1 MNFTVVGGN
10 GFVGGAV
17 VARLNADGHEVFV
30 PERDDRLLSKRQLG
44 HVIYAA
50 GVTADFRSRPF
61 DTIRAHVG
69 LLAELLEHADFDSL
83 LYLSSARIYRHAER
97 TQEDSPIALRSEDPE
112 DYYDLTKLA
121 GEALCH
127 ASGRREVRVAR
138 LANVI
143 GRDFRSANF
152 VFDLI
157 RAACRDGHIE
167 LRSAVDSEK
176 DYVMVDDVADVLP
189 KIALYGQHRCYN
201 VASGVNAPHARIVY
215 AIAEATGA
223 SYAVAPGAPRI
234 VNPPI
239 DVRRL
244 QTEFEF
250 VPQEVLSEISTLV
263 NEYRKSANA
272 EDRP

>member
-1 MNFTVVGGN
+1 MSFTVIGGK

-17 VARLNADGHEVFV
+17 VARLRADGHDVFV
-30 PERDDRLLSKRQLG
+30 PERGDPLLLQRPLG

-61 DTIRAHVG
+61 DTMRAHVG
-69 LLAELLEHADFDSL
+69 LLAEVLEHAHFDSL
-83 LYLSSARIYRHAER
+83 LYLSSARVYRHAENA
-97 TQEDSPIALRSEDPE
+97 QEETPIALHSEDPE
-112 DYYDLTKLA
+112 DFYDLTKLS

-127 ASGRREVRVAR
+127 ASGRRNVRVAR

-157 RAACRDGHIE
+157 RSACRDGSIE
-167 LRSAVDSEK
+167 LRSAPDSEK

-189 KIALYGQHRCYN
+189 KIALSGQHRCYN
-201 VASGVNAPHARIVY
+201 IAAGFNTQHVRIVG
-215 AIAEATGA
+215 AIAATTGA
-223 SYAVAPGAPRI
+223 TCTVIPGAPRI
-234 VNPPI
+234 ASPPI
-239 DVRRL
+239 DIRRL
-244 QTEFEF
+244 QTEFGF
-250 VPQEVLSEISTLV
+250 APQEVLSEIPTLV

-272 EDRP
+272 ED